1 MDQKLLFPVATLA
14 LGALGGYLAGQ
25 NGKPA
30 EKPEVS
36 ASSSPSRSSRSG
48 GMETSSSRESSSA
61 KGRSA
66 DQILHMPGQ
75 LQRMQALLEFYASLS
90 PEQLAE
96 EAKKLESIPMP
107 ERMMASYVLFAKW
120 AEADPLSAISFSD
133 KMGFTGMFVKPTIMQ
148 SWASVDPQNAS
159 KYYSENPGQFAMMG
173 MFGGRGGGG
182 PMGNGAASIIA
193 GEWARQNPEDAMT
206 WAKSLNGSE
215 KGNALSS
222 IVSQVA
228 QADPTKAIAM
238 AATLEG
244 DDKSRAER
252 QIAEALGRKD
262 WNEAEKF
269 IAGLPA
275 DQQEEARRRAFDGLA
290 SENPKEAMKQ
300 LASFADDEQR
310 NRATA
315 KVAEEMSRENPQ
327 DAFNLVVS
335 SSAEAQSDAMR
346 NVMMNYA
353 RQDSAGALAALEKI
367 PQGDVRD
374 TAIGTYVFAS
384 KSTDYAQSFA
394 LAETITDEGGRQRA
408 IGVSAAKWMTT
419 DPAAA
424 KAAVQASSTLSD
436 EVKQRVMEGG
446 DIFRGFGGGG
456 GRGNRAG
463 GGGGGGGGTPT
474 PVR

>member
-1 MDQKLLFPVATLA
+1 MATLA
-14 LGALGGYLAGQ
+14 LGGLGGYLAGQ

-36 ASSSPSRSSRSG
+36 AASSSSRSSRSG
-48 GMETSSSRESSSA
+48 GMVAFSSRESSSA

-90 PEQLAE
+90 AEQLAE
-96 EAKKLESIPMP
+96 EAKKLENIPMP

-193 GEWARQNPEDAMT
+193 GEWARQNPEDAMA

-228 QADPTKAIAM
+228 QVDPTKAIAM

-252 QIAEALGRKD
+252 QISEALGRKD
-262 WNEAEKF
+262 WIAAEKF

-275 DQQEEARRRAFDGLA
+275 DQQEEARSRAFDGLA

-424 KAAVQASSTLSD
+424 KAAVQASSALSD

-456 GRGNRAG
+456 GRSNRAG
-463 GGGGGGGGTPT
+463 AGTAT
-474 PVR
+474 PSR